1 MTDTMSVAEAPGA
14 ATPAQLGLVPYLSV
28 GKAGA
33 AAAVEFYKKAFG
45 AEELSRMPA
54 DDGRRLMHAA
64 LRINGSSLFLA
75 DYFPDHG
82 YPEQTPAGVTL
93 HLQVDDAD
101 AWADRAV
108 RAGCNVTVPVTRQ
121 FWGDRYGQVKDPF
134 GFTWSIGAS
143 PRG

>member
-1 MTDTMSVAEAPGA
+1 MSEPVTSPPAAPDA
-14 ATPAQLGLVPYLSV
+14 MQIPAGLTPYLNV

-33 AAAVEFYKKAFG
+33 AAAIDFYRKAFG
-45 AEELSRMPA
+45 AEELSRVPA
-54 DDGRRLMHAA
+54 EDGRRLMHA
-64 LRINGSSLFLA
+64 LRINGSNLFLA

-82 YPEQTPAGVTL
+82 YPEQTPGGLVL

-101 AWADRAV
+101 RWAERAAS
-108 RAGCNVTVPVTRQ
+108 AGCSVTVPVAQQ

-143 PRG
+143 PKG